1 MLRAARNTLLGETW
15 VERGEAPPER
25 GDALSGK
32 TPARSYKEI
41 MKQAERH
48 LADGVHPRLLCEGID
63 LAKEDQVVGLVRCD
77 DEADLLTMTRQG
89 YGKRTAFRDYLVHSE
104 DGDRPQNRGGKGRID
119 IKTNDRNGP
128 VVTIRPV
135 ADGEGVVF
143 VTLNGQLIRTDVD
156 QISRMGRNTQG
167 VRVVRLRDSDALIS
181 MARVPTD
188 D

>member
-1 MLRAARNTLLGETW
+1 MRMTMMQLWLCMHGDTIDYVGLDLKQWRCKRTGNLLMS
-15 VERGEAPPER
+15 
-25 GDALSGK
+25 LSQK
-32 TPARSYKEI
+32 NYVAK
-41 MKQAERH
+41 MK
-48 LADGVHPRLLCEGID
+48 GID
-63 LAKEDQVVGLVRCD
+63 IGKDDKVVGLVRCD
-77 DEADLLTMTRQG
+77 TAADLLTVTQNG
-89 YGKRTAFRDYLVHSE
+89 YGKRTPLEDYLVRAE
-104 DGDRPQNRGGKGRID
+104 DGSTRPQGRGGKGRID
-119 IKTNDRNGP
+119 IKTNERNGP

-167 VRVVRLRDSDALIS
+167 VRVVRLRDNDSLIS

>member
-1 MLRAARNTLLGETW
+1 MTCTAQRGKSDSCRGTAQRLVHRNNQENN
-15 VERGEAPPER
+15 AF
-25 GDALSGK
+25 D
-32 TPARSYKEI
+32 
-41 MKQAERH
+41 
-48 LADGVHPRLLCEGID
+48 GID
-63 LAKEDQVVGLVRCD
+63 VVPRSAPAFADWDGDGDVDLVVR
-77 DEADLLTMTRQG
+77 A
-89 YGKRTAFRDYLVHSE
+89 E
-104 DGDRPQNRGGKGRID
+104 DGSTRPQGRGGKGRID
-119 IKTNDRNGP
+119 IKTNERNGA

-167 VRVVRLRDSDALIS
+167 VRVVRLRDNDSLIS